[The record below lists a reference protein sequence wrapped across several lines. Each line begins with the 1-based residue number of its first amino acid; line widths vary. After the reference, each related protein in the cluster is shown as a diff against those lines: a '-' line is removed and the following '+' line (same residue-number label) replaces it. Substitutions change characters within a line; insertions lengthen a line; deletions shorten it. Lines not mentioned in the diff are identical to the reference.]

1 MGHNGIG
8 WLTRDL
14 QLYEINI
21 CYKYSIYWDKTKGRG
36 KWGGVSNKGKKEEG
50 PG

>member
-1 MGHNGIG
+1 MGYNGIG

-21 CYKYSIYWDKTKGRG
+21 CYKYSIYWKKKKKKGRG
-36 KWGGVSNKGKKEEG
+36 KGFK
-50 PG
+50 